1 MKRFLL
7 LTALIVF
14 SFPSGSDSAGLGKG
28 KTAENEEHFHIFRMP
43 RGISIKFLGK
53 ICFLIIVKFTKNQG
67 FTPSLENVVLEKLQV
82 GIKLNPSLL
91 RVKVPFPE
99 T

>member
-1 MKRFLL
+1 M
-7 LTALIVF
+7 LTSLVYLQQGNAEKSKNLIKIVN
-14 SFPSGSDSAGLGKG
+14 
-28 KTAENEEHFHIFRMP
+28 TNEEHFHIFRMP